1 VKMDSLS
8 SADSV
13 PLDFAVL
20 CPTYNLDR
28 EKTSQA
34 DAGNP
39 VKFVQNYRKRR
50 PQKPL
55 NSVAGG
61 CTDVLWEVEARRPL
75 NSLQS
80 GWLHCETSCRTI

>member
-1 VKMDSLS
+1 VKMDRLS

-28 EKTSQA
+28 ETSQV

-39 VKFVQNYRKRR
+39 VKFVQNHRERR
-50 PQKPL
+50 PQKP
-55 NSVAGG
+55 SKQRG
-61 CTDVLWEVEARRPL
+61 RRVYRCPV
-75 NSLQS
+75 
-80 GWLHCETSCRTI
+80 GR